1 MDGWKRTWVVAML
14 VVALTVVLGVM
25 AMGCGG
31 DTTTTTAA
39 GSTDTTVDAG
49 DLAEDQTL
57 TINIT
62 SEPPSL
68 DPNLASD
75 TTSSLVINNIFEGL
89 VHIDAVGGV
98 FPGVAETWDVS
109 EDGLVYTFNLRG
121 TDTWTNGDTVTS
133 TDFKNSWLRIL
144 DPETAADYAYMLYFI
159 VGAEAY
165 NSGEGAMEDV
175 AIDATDPAKLVVTL
189 VSEAPWF
196 VSMMA
201 HQAYFPIHKAT
212 VDAGGD
218 AWTEPANIVTNGPY
232 LLDTWNHDS
241 DILLTK
247 RPDWR
252 EADSVV
258 LENVKMV
265 MIAEETTG
273 VAAFEAG
280 EIDVQKTLPVADIDR
295 LKALPQYRVVPLTGT
310 YYFGFNT
317 KKAPLDD
324 PKVRMA
330 LSMGI
335 DRQSIVDN
343 ITKGGQI
350 PAVDF
355 TPGSIPGYDTIK
367 QGTLSATADVEGAK
381 ALLAEAGFPE
391 GAGLPEIV
399 IYHNTSESHAAV
411 ATAVQAQWKA
421 IGVNATVKNME
432 WKQYLDFV
440 QNNDDVMVYRMGW
453 VIDYL
458 DAYNMLELYR
468 TDSGNNY
475 TRWGSAEYDQ
485 LLADSLNAA
494 DEQARWDVYAKLE
507 KILQDEMPI
516 APIYWYVN
524 QELVA
529 DHVTGYEPS
538 VIGETTNFWTV
549 KILKK

>member
-1 MDGWKRTWVVAML
+1 MLVIALTAMFGVVA
-14 VVALTVVLGVM
+14 V
-25 AMGCGG
+25 GCG

-39 GSTDTTVDAG
+39 GGTDTTVAAG

-68 DPNLASD
+68 DPNLATD
-75 TTSSLVINNIFEGL
+75 TTSSMVINNIFEGL
-89 VHIDAVGGV
+89 VHIDPVGEV
-98 FPGVAETWDVS
+98 FPGVAESWDVS
-109 EDGLVYTFNLRG
+109 DDGLVYTFNLRG

-133 TDFKNSWLRIL
+133 ADFKESWVRIL

-159 VGAEAY
+159 VGAEAF
-165 NSGEGAMEDV
+165 NSGEGTMEDLG
-175 AIDATDPAKLVVTL
+175 IDATDPAKLVVTL
-189 VSEAPWF
+189 VSPTPWF
-196 VSMMA
+196 VPMMA

-247 RPDWR
+247 RADWR
-252 EADSVV
+252 EADTVT

-280 EIDVQKTLPVADIDR
+280 EIDVQKALPAADIDR
-295 LKALPQYRVVPLTGT
+295 LKTLPQYRVVPLTGT

-317 KKAPLDD
+317 KKPPLDD
-324 PKVRMA
+324 AKVRKA
-330 LSMGI
+330 LSLAI

-343 ITKGGQI
+343 ITKGGQL

-355 TPGSIPGYDTIK
+355 IPNSMAGYDTIK
-367 QGTLSATADVEGAK
+367 QGMGSPTADVEGAK
-381 ALLAEAGFPE
+381 ALLAEAGYPE

-399 IYHNTSESHAAV
+399 IYYNTSESHAAI
-411 ATAVQAQWKA
+411 ATAIQSQWKA
-421 IGVNATVKNME
+421 IGVNTTLKNME
-432 WKQYLDFV
+432 WAQYLDFV

-458 DAYNMLELYR
+458 DAYNMLELFR

-475 TRWGSAEYDQ
+475 TRWGNADYDAA
-485 LLADSLNAA
+485 LGASLEAA
-494 DEQARWDVYAKLE
+494 DDQARWDLYADME
-507 KILQDEMPI
+507 KILQEEVPI
-516 APIYWYVN
+516 APLYWYVN

-549 KILKK
+549 QILKK